1 MYDIRLII
9 HTIFGDEMKI
19 TILLKQIREERQMSL
34 EKLSRLS
41 GVSTSHLNYIEKQQ
55 RDPTLTVL
63 IKIAKALNIDVKNLY
78 RVEW

>member
-19 TILLKQIREERQMSL
+19 TILLKQIREERQLSL
-34 EKLSRLS
+34 EELSRLS

-63 IKIAKALNIDVKNLY
+63 VKIAKALNIDVKNLY
-78 RVEW
+78 RVE